1 MATTSTEIILAECPC
16 TGKTLER
23 LVRPAVLLMLAR
35 EPMHG
40 FKIVRQLAAM
50 PMFDGQQPNAA
61 GVYRALKIMAE
72 EGLVTPEWALS
83 ASGPAK
89 RLYTL
94 TARGEHCLA
103 SWLITLHDYR
113 QSIDALLA
121 LGQDAVA
128 RWREGRATTT
138 AARECPTRP

>member
-1 MATTSTEIILAECPC
+1 MATKSTEIILAECPC

-23 LVRPAVLLMLAR
+23 LVRPAVLMMLAR

-40 FKIVRQLAAM
+40 FKIVQQLAEM
-50 PMFDGQQPNAA
+50 PMFDGQKPNAA

-72 EGLVTPEWALS
+72 EGLVTSAWELS
-83 ASGPAK
+83 ETGPAK

-94 TARGEHCLA
+94 TDRGEHCLA
-103 SWLITLHDYR
+103 SWILTLHNYR

-121 LGQDAVA
+121 MGEEVVA
-128 RWREGRATTT
+128 KWRAK
-138 AARECPTRP
+138 